1 MSSNSNAYYTNDDEG
16 LLLLVSYRV
25 IAWYK
30 HESGFHDPRGSKGGT
45 KKDRNTK
52 KNRSKVVRKSSNDPV
67 SVNEEDMISMA
78 EKIHDM
84 ERQMLEVWE
93 FSTRRITPLEVP
105 LSMELGQ
112 SMGIRHSKDNTPRGA
127 LFNGTMVEIL
137 NKLNVHGIMRSV
149 QFRERNDYVRA
160 DIKLKY
166 IIFKA
171 VPKIKGNGHIL
182 HSIRVEYEWKPTR
195 CSTLKLNPFDVL
207 NMLEKDVGVALS
219 DTACSKGDMPHVNV
233 GNNKV
238 VNLDNED
245 SDNNVI
251 DYTNETLSF
260 RDPKIIKVTSSS
272 MRGDGSEKS
281 SLYER
286 WNETY
291 DDNLYNDDKCE
302 DLTPQQLAFFDLLI

>member
-1 MSSNSNAYYTNDDEG
+1 MHNYDMLPPSHGGTMAMTSEAPVPQDYNASFAVPCLSIHAIYVMYCRYIRSLSVMLSRISFHVLIRQG

-52 KNRSKVVRKSSNDPV
+52 KSRSKVVRKSNDDPV
-67 SVNEEDMISMA
+67 SANEEDMISMA

-84 ERQMLEVWE
+84 KHQMLK
-93 FSTRRITPLEVP
+93 VP
-105 LSMELGQ
+105 E
-112 SMGIRHSKDNTPRGA
+112 
-127 LFNGTMVEIL
+127 
-137 NKLNVHGIMRSV
+137 
-149 QFRERNDYVRA
+149 
-160 DIKLKY
+160 
-166 IIFKA
+166 
-171 VPKIKGNGHIL
+171 IKGNGHIL

-195 CSTLKLNPFDVL
+195 CSTLTLNPFDIL
-207 NMLEKDVGVALS
+207 NMLEKDVWAALS

-238 VNLDNED
+238 VNLNNKD
-245 SDNNVI
+245 SDSNAI
-251 DYTNETLSF
+251 EYTNETSSF
-260 RDPKIIKVTSSS
+260 RDHKIFKVTSSS
-272 MRGDGSEKS
+272 MGGDESEKS

-291 DDNLYNDDKCE
+291 DDNLYNDDKCK